1 MKPAS
6 PLKLSIVA
14 ALPAFLGGGIINFV
28 RSFARPA
35 LRPVRL
41 RKYGGRSGRNANAH
55 YIPPRTLTRD
65 GRPRPFSK
73 HRDGVVPRRA
83 PKPIP
88 ATATRLLPA

>member
-14 ALPAFLGGGIINFV
+14 ALSAFLGGNLGNSV
-28 RSFARPA
+28 YSLARRA
-35 LRPVRL
+35 LRPMRL
-41 RKYGGRSGRNANAH
+41 RQYGGRSGRKANAH
-55 YIPPRTLTRD
+55 YIAPRTLTRD

-88 ATATRLLPA
+88 ASATRLLRA